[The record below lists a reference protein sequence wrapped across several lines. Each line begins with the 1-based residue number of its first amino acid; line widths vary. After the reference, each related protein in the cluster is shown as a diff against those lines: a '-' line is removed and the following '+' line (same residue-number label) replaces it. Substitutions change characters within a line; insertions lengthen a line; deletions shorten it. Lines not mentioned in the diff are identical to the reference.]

1 MTVIPY
7 MVTTRYRRF
16 GYGIQA
22 LCWLMLS
29 MMAPSALA
37 VVEVDGLYQVE
48 KPVSSQNASERTRV
62 MSAALVEVL
71 VRLAGSDPISSQPSL
86 TRALAA
92 AGRYVQQYNYFESEV
107 VDEAGQLRPQLMLR
121 MMFDADRLRKLLEQS
136 GLAVWGKARP
146 VTLLWLAL
154 EQGGTR
160 YMLADGQQSE
170 IRAMVEQ
177 EAKRRGV
184 PLLLPLM
191 DLEDQSTVQLADV
204 WGGFDDSVRKASR
217 RYGADSVVVGR
228 LWQDRS
234 GGWAGRWSL
243 YLPDQDLHWQVA
255 STQLKT
261 ALGDGIDSMADTM
274 ISRYALL
281 LGDAEAQAV
290 DIVVSPITGLDS
302 YARLG
307 KMFNHLDPVTDVD
320 LVNMQADQVR
330 YRLTVRGGQRILQQS
345 LSISTLLTPVAS
357 SPETTSPT
365 TETPVPDTALRYKY
379 TP

>member
-7 MVTTRYRRF
+7 MITTRYRRLCHELQEH
-16 GYGIQA
+16 GLQA
-22 LCWLMLS
+22 LCLLILCL
-29 MMAPSALA
+29 ATLPAQA

-48 KPVSSQNASERTRV
+48 KPVSSQNASERTRA

-71 VRLAGSDPISSQPSL
+71 VRMAGRDPISSQPSL
-86 TRALAA
+86 TRALAT

-107 VDEAGQLRPQLMLR
+107 VDQAGQLQPQLMLR
-121 MMFDADRLRKLLEQS
+121 MIFDADRLRTLLEQS

-154 EQGGTR
+154 EQGGRR
-160 YMLADGQQSE
+160 YILADGQQSE
-170 IRAMVEQ
+170 ARSMVEL
-177 EAKRRGV
+177 EARRRGV

-228 LWQDRS
+228 LWRDRS

-261 ALGDGIDSMADTM
+261 ALGDGIDGMADTM

-290 DIVVSPITGLDS
+290 DIVVSPVTGLDS

-307 KMFNHLDPVTDVD
+307 SMLSQLDPVTDVE
-320 LVNMQADQVR
+320 LVSMQADQVR
-330 YRLTVRGGQRILQQS
+330 YRLTVRGGPRILVQS
-345 LSISTLLTPVAS
+345 LSISTLLTPA
-357 SPETTSPT
+357 TTPAAI
-365 TETPVPDTALRYKY
+365 EIPAPDAPLRYQY

>member
-1 MTVIPY
+1 MTGIPY
-7 MVTTRYRRF
+7 TITTPYSRLCRGIRLLCLLISGMVTLPA
-16 GYGIQA
+16 Q
-22 LCWLMLS
+22 
-29 MMAPSALA
+29 A

-62 MSAALVEVL
+62 MSVALVEVL

-86 TRALAA
+86 TRSLVT

-107 VDEAGQLRPQLMLR
+107 VDEAGQLQPQLMLR
-121 MMFDADRLRKLLEQS
+121 MIFDADRLRTLLEQS

-160 YMLADGQQSE
+160 YILADGQQSE
-170 IRAMVEQ
+170 ARSMVEQ
-177 EAKRRGV
+177 EARRRGV

-191 DLEDQSTVQLADV
+191 DLEDQSTVQLADI

-261 ALGDGIDSMADTM
+261 ALGDGMDGMADTM

-290 DIVVSPITGLDS
+290 HIVVSPVSGLDS

-307 KMFNHLDPVTDVD
+307 KMFSHLDPVTDVD
-320 LVNMQADQVR
+320 LVSMQADQLH
-330 YRLTVRGGQRILQQS
+330 YRLTVRGGRRILQQS
-345 LSISTLLTPVAS
+345 LSISTLLTPAATLPEAVPPSTQLPAS
-357 SPETTSPT
+357 YAP
-365 TETPVPDTALRYKY
+365 LRYTY